1 MTKQINFKKLM
12 KSYEL
17 ILKIRYAEDL
27 LGKKKK
33 KGFINSPVPLSAG
46 QEAIPVGISLNR
58 KSGVFV
64 LETIGPTIIYYR

>member
-27 LGKKKK
+27 LGKKKER
-33 KGFINSPVPLSAG
+33 F
-46 QEAIPVGISLNR
+46 
-58 KSGVFV
+58 
-64 LETIGPTIIYYR
+64 Y